1 MLAKNIENRNQVEFV
16 SLEQMVSQ
24 DHLLRLINAAIDFNK
39 VYEFEKIGH
48 LEMKTE
54 KSLSG
59 KGEGFL
65 RPIIFLGSCFSFSN
79 EKACLGVIAKT
90 DFFYRLSRP
99 QNLQAAAFCV
109 PRAAFPRARHYFS

>member
-1 MLAKNIENRNQVEFV
+1 
-16 SLEQMVSQ
+16 MVSQ
-24 DHLLRLINAAIDFNK
+24 DHLLRQIDAAIDFNK

-59 KGEGFL
+59 KGEGFF

-90 DFFYRLSRP
+90 DFFYRHSSR
-99 QNLQAAAFCV
+99 LQFCGRLLCV
-109 PRAAFPRARHYFS
+109 FRKIRPGACR

>member
-1 MLAKNIENRNQVEFV
+1 MLAKNIENRNQVAFV
-16 SLEQMVSQ
+16 SLEQMASQ
-24 DHLLRLINAAIDFNK
+24 DHLLRQIDAAIDFNK

-59 KGEGFL
+59 
-65 RPIIFLGSCFSFSN
+65 RRRRIFTTDYFSWLLFFSN

-90 DFFYRLSRP
+90 DFFYRHSRR
-99 QNLQAAAFCV
+99 LQLCGRRLCAFL
-109 PRAAFPRARHYFS
+109 

>member
-1 MLAKNIENRNQVEFV
+1 MLTKNIENRNQVAFV

-24 DHLLRLINAAIDFNK
+24 DHLLRRIDAAIDFNK

-59 KGEGFL
+59 KGEGFF
-65 RPIIFLGSCFSFSN
+65 RPIIFLGSCFSLFKQKSPPWRD
-79 EKACLGVIAKT
+79 C
-90 DFFYRLSRP
+90 
-99 QNLQAAAFCV
+99 
-109 PRAAFPRARHYFS
+109 